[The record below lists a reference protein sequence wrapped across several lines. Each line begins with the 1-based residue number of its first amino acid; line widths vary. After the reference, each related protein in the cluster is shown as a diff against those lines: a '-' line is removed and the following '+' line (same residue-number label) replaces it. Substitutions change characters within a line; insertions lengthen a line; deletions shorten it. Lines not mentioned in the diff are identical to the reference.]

1 MKSLGFV
8 GWSGA
13 GKTTLIEQLVRALV
27 AEGLS
32 VSLIKHTHHDFD
44 LDQAGKDSYRY
55 RDAGAAEVV
64 LAGLQRWALLHER
77 RSENPE
83 CLSELLG
90 RLAPC
95 DLVLVEGFKT
105 AAIPKI
111 EVFRQALGKPLLF
124 PSITNVIAIA
134 SDGGVSTQMLPVLP
148 LNDLHRIAAFVRQF
162 AHAS

>member
-8 GWSGA
+8 GWSGV
-13 GKTTLIEQLVRALV
+13 GKTTLIEQLVRVLV

-44 LDQAGKDSYRY
+44 LDQTGKDSHRY
-55 RDAGAAEVV
+55 RAAGATEVV
-64 LAGLQRWALLHER
+64 LAGAHRWALLHER
-77 RSENPE
+77 RSEDAE

-95 DLVLVEGFKT
+95 DLVLVEGFKK

-124 PSITNVIAIA
+124 PTVTNVIAIA
-134 SDGGVSTQMLPVLP
+134 CDGDVNARVPVLP
-148 LNDLHRIAAFVRQF
+148 LNDLDRITAFVRQF
-162 AHAS
+162 AHAG